1 MTGSTSRAS
10 GHHRYRLLRR
20 AGALAGLAMLAA
32 CSASPPAG
40 SSGSL
45 PAGSSRY
52 QKGLAYAECMRS
64 HGIANFPDP
73 NSQGRFIISNNV
85 VNGVSHGVDQSS
97 PQFVSANRTCEK
109 LLPNGGQ
116 ITAAQQR
123 QQMSELLSVAE
134 CIRSHGIPNFPD
146 PIQSGSGVSFPPQ
159 SGSGTDLARVQSL
172 MQTCMKLTHFGQGA
186 P

>member
-109 LLPNGGQ
+109 LLPNGGP
-116 ITAAQQR
+116 ITPAHQR
-123 QQMSELLSVAE
+123 RQMSAALLLAQ
-134 CIRSHGIPNFPD
+134 CLPSHGIPNFPD
-146 PIQSGSGVSFPPQ
+146 PLP
-159 SGSGTDLARVQSL
+159 SGTPVSL
-172 MQTCMKLTHFGQGA
+172 PPPK